1 MKTFNFQGEVESSK
15 SYFNRGLILQ
25 SYHPKLILKGRSRS
39 RDVVFLRE
47 ALQGEGTTF
56 EVGEGGTTLR
66 FLAFRLSRKPG
77 EWRLQGSRRLF
88 SRPQK
93 ELENLLSQL
102 GVEIRLQ
109 EQELRL
115 KSSGWKAAD
124 EVQVDLSQS
133 SQFASGLL
141 LNAWELP
148 FDLRLRF
155 GRERVSDGYLEM
167 TLSLLEKAGMKLLR
181 TETGVIVPKGQSI
194 QISELF
200 IEPDVSSAFVVA
212 SLAAVRGECRLEN
225 FPRESLQPDIAFVD
239 IFNQIGVPL
248 RWEGTTLCVQRA
260 QSLRPLRISLRNSP
274 DLFPVLA
281 VLLSRAAGES
291 LIYETPQLAYKE
303 SNRLKKTSELLGF
316 MQVPHQLRSD
326 GILIQG
332 PRRHHHQYFQFNP
345 DEDHRLAF
353 AAAVARSSG
362 YRLRVLHPE
371 VVDKSFPDFWTLI
384 SGGAGL

>member
-25 SYHPKLILKGRSRS
+25 SYRPNLVLKGRSRS

-47 ALQGEGTTF
+47 ALQGEGTNF

-77 EWRLQGSRRLF
+77 EWKLRGSRRLF

-93 ELENLLSQL
+93 ELGTLLSQL
-102 GVEIRLQ
+102 GVEMSLH
-109 EQELRL
+109 EDELRL
-115 KSSGWKAAD
+115 KSSGWKPVE
-124 EVQVDLSQS
+124 EVQVNLSQS

-148 FDLRLRF
+148 FDLRLRLSQ
-155 GRERVSDGYLEM
+155 ERVSDGYLKM
-167 TLSLLEKAGMKLLR
+167 TLSLLEQAGMKLHR
-181 TETGVIVPKGQSI
+181 TENGVVVPKGQSV

-212 SLAAVRGECRLEN
+212 TLAAVRGQCRLEN
-225 FPRESLQPDIAFVD
+225 FPKKSLQPDLAFVD
-239 IFNQIGVPL
+239 IFKQIGVPL
-248 RWEGTTLCVQRA
+248 QWEGSTLCIQRA
-260 QSLRPLRISLRNSP
+260 QELSPLRTSLRNSP

-281 VLLSRAAGES
+281 VLLSRASGES
-291 LIYETPQLAYKE
+291 LICETPQLAYKE
-303 SNRLKKTSELLGF
+303 SDRLAKTSELLTF
-316 MQVPHQLRSD
+316 MQVPHQVKSD
-326 GILIQG
+326 GMVIRG

-353 AAAVARSSG
+353 AAAVARSAG

-384 SGGAGL
+384 SGGPGL